1 MGAYGAVYQCSFQHT
16 TAAVKILHAK
26 EASRNKQFQQELEI
40 LSQIRHPHLLILLG
54 ACPDHGCLVYEF
66 MENGSLEDRL
76 FRKNNTPPL
85 LWFDRFRI
93 AWEVASALVFLH
105 NSKPKAIIHR
115 DLKPANILLDR
126 NNWAHC
132 AISTL
137 STKEQELFPS
147 VRRYAF
153 GMVILQLLTAKPAI
167 ALAHE
172 VELAV
177 ENDRLMEVLDPE
189 AGPWPVEE
197 TNDLVLIALKCTELR
212 RRDRPDLRDE
222 VLPVLEKMKDNA
234 ETARNSRLI
243 SHHHL
248 RTTSNVPFSSCKWLT
263 SNSARWTC
271 EQLKKLKQIQNGKQ
285 NRANIDGLNGLR
297 PSMVSFVV
305 GIAINCGKRS
315 KYVIRWAL
323 ENLIPDGGPEQVC
336 FKLIHVFPEI
346 TTVPTPMG
354 TGMPISQVRNDVAA
368 AFRKEVEWQTSE
380 RILPY
385 KMLCIRK
392 KVQAEIVQIESDD
405 IVNAIAKEIA
415 KCNIKKLVI
424 GASSTGGLFSRKI
437 VSSAPSDPEAVSST
451 RDDTSHTGRFSNYST
466 SSSEP
471 AWKVQESTVSYPSL
485 PPLSPNKQFQSVSAV
500 HHSVTDRLR
509 NSTSSRTFS
518 YDIGEEE
525 DDGISMSSG
534 SGEYRP
540 RARTIKNGTETGT
553 GNLNDLYQQLF
564 EETIRLE
571 EMNLKE
577 EEAKE
582 IAEQEKARYE
592 DAKREAEY
600 AKECAEKETALR
612 IAAEKK
618 AICEVKAKDKLAFA
632 APVHHYQEFT
642 WEEITTA
649 TSSFSNDLRV
659 GMGSYGTVYKCT
671 LRHTA
676 AAVKILHSMATNRS
690 KQFQQELEI
699 LSKIRHPNLLTLL
712 GACPE
717 RGCLVYEY
725 MENGSLEERLF
736 RKNNSPPIPWFVSK
750 HTARPKLVSKVG
762 DVGLSTMLHPDTS
775 NTATLYKDTSP
786 VGTLCYIDPEYQR
799 TGLVSPKSDVYAFG
813 MVVLQLLTAKPAIAL
828 ARTVEMAIDDDCLDR
843 VLDAEA
849 GQWPAEETKELAI
862 LALRCTELR
871 HRDRPD
877 LRNQIL
883 PALEKLKMVADKAR
897 DLATSPPTGPP
908 SHFICPI
915 LKVVMND
922 PCVAADG
929 YSYDRKAIEEWVEEN
944 DTSPITS
951 MPLPNKSLI
960 PNYTLLSAITHWK
973 SGQC

>member
-1 MGAYGAVYQCSFQHT
+1 
-16 TAAVKILHAK
+16 
-26 EASRNKQFQQELEI
+26 
-40 LSQIRHPHLLILLG
+40 
-54 ACPDHGCLVYEF
+54 
-66 MENGSLEDRL
+66 MENR
-76 FRKNNTPPL
+76 
-85 LWFDRFRI
+85 
-93 AWEVASALVFLH
+93 
-105 NSKPKAIIHR
+105 
-115 DLKPANILLDR
+115 
-126 NNWAHC
+126 
-132 AISTL
+132 
-137 STKEQELFPS
+137 
-147 VRRYAF
+147 
-153 GMVILQLLTAKPAI
+153 
-167 ALAHE
+167 
-172 VELAV
+172 
-177 ENDRLMEVLDPE
+177 
-189 AGPWPVEE
+189 
-197 TNDLVLIALKCTELR
+197 
-212 RRDRPDLRDE
+212 
-222 VLPVLEKMKDNA
+222 
-234 ETARNSRLI
+234 
-243 SHHHL
+243 
-248 RTTSNVPFSSCKWLT
+248 
-263 SNSARWTC
+263 
-271 EQLKKLKQIQNGKQ
+271 

-405 IVNAIAKEIA
+405 IVNAIAKVIA

-424 GASSTGGLFSRKI
+424 GASSTGGLFSRGQNLSSRI
-437 VSSAPSDPEAVSST
+437 SECCPSFCTVYAVSKGKLSAVRPSDPEAVSST

-534 SGEYRP
+534 SGITDPKSRGSSFRSLISDNHSWTTDQSSSLNASTDFSSGSQVNIDLELERLRMELKQVQGMY
-540 RARTIKNGTETGT
+540 AKAQTEAIGASLK
-553 GNLNDLYQQLF
+553 LNDLYQQRF

-736 RKNNSPPIPWFVSK
+736 RKNNSPPIPWFVRYRIAREVASALIFLHNSK
-750 HTARPKLVSKVG
+750 PKPIIHRDLKPANILLDQNFVSKVG

-843 VLDAEA
+843 VLEVEA

>member
-1 MGAYGAVYQCSFQHT
+1 
-16 TAAVKILHAK
+16 
-26 EASRNKQFQQELEI
+26 
-40 LSQIRHPHLLILLG
+40 
-54 ACPDHGCLVYEF
+54 
-66 MENGSLEDRL
+66 MEN
-76 FRKNNTPPL
+76 K
-85 LWFDRFRI
+85 
-93 AWEVASALVFLH
+93 
-105 NSKPKAIIHR
+105 
-115 DLKPANILLDR
+115 
-126 NNWAHC
+126 
-132 AISTL
+132 
-137 STKEQELFPS
+137 
-147 VRRYAF
+147 
-153 GMVILQLLTAKPAI
+153 
-167 ALAHE
+167 
-172 VELAV
+172 
-177 ENDRLMEVLDPE
+177 
-189 AGPWPVEE
+189 
-197 TNDLVLIALKCTELR
+197 
-212 RRDRPDLRDE
+212 
-222 VLPVLEKMKDNA
+222 
-234 ETARNSRLI
+234 
-243 SHHHL
+243 
-248 RTTSNVPFSSCKWLT
+248 
-263 SNSARWTC
+263 
-271 EQLKKLKQIQNGKQ
+271 
-285 NRANIDGLNGLR
+285 NRANVDGLNGLR
-297 PSMVSFVV
+297 PSMVSSVV

-354 TGMPISQVRNDVAA
+354 TGMPISQVRNDVAT

-424 GASSTGGLFSRKI
+424 GTSSTGGLFSRGQNLSSRI
-437 VSSAPSDPEAVSST
+437 SGCCPSFCTVYAVSKGKLLAVRPSDPEAVSST
-451 RDDTSHTGRFSNYST
+451 RDDANHNSSFSNYSSSYT
-466 SSSEP
+466 SNSEP
-471 AWKVQESTVSYPSL
+471 AWKVQDSTVSYPSL
-485 PPLSPNKQFQSVSAV
+485 PSLSPNKQFQSVSAV
-500 HHSVTDRLR
+500 HHSVTDSRR

-525 DDGISMSSG
+525 DDGISMSSSSGITDPKSRG
-534 SGEYRP
+534 SSFRSLISDNHSWTTDQSSSLNASTDFSLVNIDLELEQLRMELKQVQGMY
-540 RARTIKNGTETGT
+540 AKAQTEAIGASLK
-553 GNLNDLYQQLF
+553 LNDLYQQRF

-592 DAKREAEY
+592 DAKREAKY
-600 AKECAEKETALR
+600 AKECAEKETALK

-618 AICEVKAKDKLAFA
+618 AICEGKAKDKLALA
-632 APVHHYQEFT
+632 APLHHHQEFT
-642 WEEITTA
+642 WEEITSA

-671 LRHTA
+671 LRHKT
-676 AAVKILHSMATNRS
+676 AAVKILHSMAANRS

-699 LSKIRHPNLLTLL
+699 LSKIHHPNLLTLL
-712 GACPE
+712 GACLE

-736 RKNNSPPIPWFVSK
+736 RKNNSPPIPWFVRYRIAREVASALIFLHNSK
-750 HTARPKLVSKVG
+750 PKPIIHRDLKPANILLDQNFVSKVG
-762 DVGLSTMLHPDTS
+762 DVGLSTMLHSDTS
-775 NTATLYKDTSP
+775 NMATLFKDTRP
-786 VGTLCYIDPEYQR
+786 VGTLRYIDPEYLR

-813 MVVLQLLTAKPAIAL
+813 MVLLQLLTAKPAIAL
-828 ARTVEMAIDDDCLDR
+828 ARTVEMAIDDDCLDH
-843 VLDAEA
+843 VLDPEA
-849 GQWPAEETKELAI
+849 GNWPAEETKELAI

-883 PALEKLKMVADKAR
+883 PALEKLKMVADQAR
-897 DLATSPPTGPP
+897 DLATSAPTGPP
-908 SHFICPI
+908 SHCMCPI
-915 LKVVMND
+915 LEVVMND

-929 YSYDRKAIEEWVEEN
+929 YSYERKAIEEWLEEN
-944 DTSPITS
+944 DNSPVTS